1 MTFSKID
8 QEKLKNIFKQAYRE
22 KEKLEISDRWMD
34 GFIFRLREL
43 EKTQSIPPLLPILA
57 QSVWRLVPVTGLL
70 ILVLLAILLSL
81 DFNHGFDA
89 FQLLMNGKE
98 EFALPQLFGL

>member
-22 KEKLEISDRWMD
+22 KERLEISDRWMD

-43 EKTQSIPPLLPILA
+43 EKIQSIPPFLPILV

-70 ILVLLAILLSL
+70 ILVLLVILLSL
-81 DFNHGFDA
+81 DFTPGFDA
-89 FQLLMNGKE
+89 FQVLMNGNE